1 MGERVV
7 PFAVWLSV
15 QLLRRGELE
24 TFRNRQL
31 FLLEQ
36 EVEDLL
42 SLGHVKIKSPGR
54 PWWLYPFAGHG
65 GSSPS
70 PLSHCYFLVSRSTFI
85 LACVNHGNHALE
97 FVLVDI

>member
-1 MGERVV
+1 
-7 PFAVWLSV
+7 
-15 QLLRRGELE
+15 LRRRELE

-42 SLGHVKIKSPGR
+42 SLGHVKIKSPGWA
-54 PWWLYPFAGHG
+54 WWLYPFAGHG

-70 PLSHCYFLVSRSTFI
+70 PFSHCYLLVSRRNFVFLCIDQDYCTFE
-85 LACVNHGNHALE
+85 L
-97 FVLVDI
+97 VLVQVRVALFIC